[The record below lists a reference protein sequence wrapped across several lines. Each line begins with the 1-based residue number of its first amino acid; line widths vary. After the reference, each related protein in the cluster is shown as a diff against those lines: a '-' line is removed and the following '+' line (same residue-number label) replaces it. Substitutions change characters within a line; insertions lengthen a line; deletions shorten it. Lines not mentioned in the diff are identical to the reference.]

1 MKRKIVS
8 LLFGILLLMNVS
20 YAEKI
25 GIEEDV
31 RAYLIADY
39 ETGNILKE
47 YNSDEIV
54 EIASITKLMTYLVT
68 MDEIEKG
75 KISLTDR
82 VIMDEESIRVGGST
96 LKINLH
102 ESFTVDE
109 LLDMALIVS
118 ANNGT
123 HRLARHVAGTEEN
136 FVRMMNKKASEIGLK
151 SAIFYNST
159 GLPIRGMDVQNR
171 MKVTDVQNM
180 SKYIIDKYPEVLE
193 RTSKPFLL
201 DSEGEIVKNT
211 NPTLGIIP
219 GVDGL
224 KTGYTNKAGYCL
236 VSTLLK
242 EEKDQESDFRMI
254 GIIMGTKGEL
264 ERKELSDKFMS
275 YAINNYSSKK
285 ILDMDDKLESIEDN
299 NLKDRKMDIYPE
311 KDFTKIIS
319 KEDQISIETVL
330 SEKIKYPIKPGNRIG
345 EVRVIENGETV
356 FETGITVAEKIK
368 RANFLERLFRSLVS
382 KFLS

>member
-8 LLFGILLLMNVS
+8 FCFGILLLMNTS
-20 YAEKI
+20 YAENI

-31 RAYLIADY
+31 RAYLISDY
-39 ETGNILKE
+39 DTGHILKE

-75 KISLTDR
+75 RISLRDR
-82 VIMDEESIRVGGST
+82 VIMDEESIVVGGST
-96 LKINLH
+96 LKINLY

-136 FVRMMNKKASEIGLK
+136 FVQMMNKKASEIGLK
-151 SAIFYNST
+151 SATFYNST
-159 GLPIRGMDVQNR
+159 GLPIRGMEDQNKMR
-171 MKVTDVQNM
+171 VTDILNM

-211 NPTLGIIP
+211 NPTLGGIT
-219 GVDGL
+219 GVNGL

-236 VSTLLK
+236 VS
-242 EEKDQESDFRMI
+242 S
-254 GIIMGTKGEL
+254 
-264 ERKELSDKFMS
+264 
-275 YAINNYSSKK
+275 
-285 ILDMDDKLESIEDN
+285 
-299 NLKDRKMDIYPE
+299 
-311 KDFTKIIS
+311 
-319 KEDQISIETVL
+319 VL
-330 SEKIKYPIKPGNRIG
+330 
-345 EVRVIENGETV
+345 
-356 FETGITVAEKIK
+356 
-368 RANFLERLFRSLVS
+368 
-382 KFLS
+382 